1 MKQPMS
7 LDKDI
12 SYDTEAGPRINTRL
26 AGLAQVNTP
35 LSLVNTYLII
45 LSC

>member
-12 SYDTEAGPRINTRL
+12 SYDTEAGPRMNTRL
-26 AGLAQVNTP
+26 AGLTQVNTFFFHW
-35 LSLVNTYLII
+35 SILI
-45 LSC
+45 